1 MKKTKVLSSE
11 AGYNL
16 AVDVYDEN
24 ENYLNSFEQGEL
36 VPLLGALAGKKVLDV
51 GAGTGRL
58 SLPMA
63 NRGANVTA
71 LDVSPK
77 MLEIIGRKSR
87 SSGMLDFPTK
97 SKIWGKSAKNSKIIT
112 VVGDAESLPFKN
124 ETFDIVTAAFLIVHL
139 KDPTRFFD
147 EAYRV
152 LKDGGILAVTNI
164 NQKDPPQVKTKQGE
178 IIIESFYHR
187 PEKIKEILE
196 SLAFSI
202 EEEIFVKEKDV
213 WVNQIILARK

>member
-1 MKKTKVLSSE
+1 MPKKIKVLSSE

-16 AVDVYDEN
+16 AADVYDEN
-24 ENYLNSFEQGEL
+24 ENYLNSFEQGEFI
-36 VPLLGALAGKKVLDV
+36 PLLGALADKKVLDV

-58 SLPMA
+58 SLPLV
-63 NRGANVTA
+63 NRGAHVTA

-77 MLEIIGRKSR
+77 MLELVK
-87 SSGMLDFPTK
+87 K
-97 SKIWGKSAKNSKIIT
+97 KNSKIIT
-112 VVGDAESLPFKN
+112 VVADAESLPFEK

-152 LKDGGILAVTNI
+152 LKDGGILVVTNI
-164 NQKDPPQVKTKQGE
+164 NQKDPPQVKTKEGQ

-187 PEKIKEILE
+187 PEKIIDILK
-196 SLAFSI
+196 SLAFSV
-202 EEEIFVKEKDV
+202 EEVFVKEKDL
-213 WVNQIILARK
+213 WVNQIILAKK

>member
-1 MKKTKVLSSE
+1 MSKKTKVLSSE
-11 AGYNL
+11 VGYNL

-24 ENYLNSFEQGEL
+24 ENYLNSFEQGEFI
-36 VPLLGALAGKKVLDV
+36 PLLGALADKKILDV

-63 NRGANVTA
+63 NRGAQVTA
-71 LDVSPK
+71 LDVSSK
-77 MLEIIGRKSR
+77 MLELVK
-87 SSGMLDFPTK
+87 K
-97 SKIWGKSAKNSKIIT
+97 KNSKIIT
-112 VVGDAESLPFKN
+112 VVGDAESLPFEK
-124 ETFDIVTAAFLIVHL
+124 EAFDIVTAAFLIVHL

-164 NQKDPPQVKTKQGE
+164 NQKDPPRVKTKTDQ

-187 PEKIKEILE
+187 PEKIKDILR
-196 SLAFSI
+196 SLAFKI
-202 EEEIFVKEKDV
+202 EQEVFVKEKDV
-213 WVNQIILARK
+213 WINQIILARK

>member
-1 MKKTKVLSSE
+1 MAKKIKVLSSE
-11 AGYNL
+11 DGYNL
-16 AVDVYDEN
+16 AAKEYDKN

-36 VPLLGALAGKKVLDV
+36 IPLLGSLAGKVVLDV

-63 NRGANVTA
+63 NRGAQVTA
-71 LDVSPK
+71 VDVSPK
-77 MLEIIGRKSR
+77 MLELLKRK
-87 SSGMLDFPTK
+87 
-97 SKIWGKSAKNSKIIT
+97 NNKIIT
-112 VVGDAESLPFKN
+112 QVGDGESLDFAD

-164 NQKDPPQVKTKQGE
+164 NQKTPPEVKTDNGT
-178 IIIESFYHR
+178 IIIESYYHR
-187 PEKIKEILE
+187 PEKVRELIE
-196 SLAFSI
+196 SLAFQI
-202 EEEIFVKEKDV
+202 QEEAFVKEGEL
-213 WVNQIILARK
+213 WVNQIIIAKK